1 MDLQFPQNNNP
12 SNNANL
18 PQHHV
23 VSGNGDSSRMG
34 GSRNVTVNNGIGI
47 GHQQV
52 VNNQYY
58 TSNSNSN
65 QGYNVQQQQQP
76 QHRHQQYQL
85 QQQPSQQ
92 VVQVQQQPSQQPQQ
106 QQQQPVYAVPNPLGG
121 GGMPSS
127 RTSSTMGGTM
137 QYNQQVVQQQPQ
149 QQQYQLAPQQS
160 QQPQQQVV
168 QQSQRISYGGDQR
181 QQVSVSQTSQHQ
193 QLQMQQQRQ
202 QQQQRQHHSS
212 STSGNIQYRSSQ
224 QGQVQHRSS
233 SQQQQQQQSR
243 SQYQQQSRTQYQPQQ
258 QQQQQ
263 QQPRRNKVVLSKQ
276 AKHALAKAIWSAIRS
291 PEGEIA
297 PDLMQAALNTGLPKH
312 AILNAARVARERESA
327 KRKQQRQQK
336 QQQQQQQSYQYKQQ
350 QQQQQTQPLH
360 MQQQQ
365 QQQSYQY
372 KQQQQQQQQQMQM
385 NQQRIQQQQQPS
397 MMQLSPASRGTSQ
410 HPQGHVP
417 SHLRLP
423 QQQNQR
429 SQMPNHYSQT
439 NQYSNSSANSSQL
452 QQQQLH
458 QRQQLQQQQLTQQQ
472 NLYRKQQQQ
481 LQQRKLKI
489 QKQQQLQLKKQQ
501 QMQLHLQK
509 QKALK
514 LQQQQQQRLQQQAVA
529 RAMGGGKNLAQLAR
543 AKQATVVS
551 AQQQL
556 MSKVLKSKMEER
568 AKWRRVHHGV
578 FVVQKGKF
586 IAPPNT
592 VSGIIR
598 SKSEKPVLVASSSTP
613 AKKKLSSAVMM
624 DAASIQQMLK
634 QQAITAASKQP
645 SSSSGVVTPDSTG
658 SSITP
663 IMDAEKFKR
672 IKMEPKKIGKAL
684 DRAVRASRKS
694 AADALNKQHKELSKA
709 ISSHQQEFFKFH
721 KQMKT
726 EAGRLARAIR
736 DNANKELQRK
746 EKEGVAAEKA
756 RIAALKAN
764 DMDAYSKLL
773 EETKNERL
781 KFLMDKTES
790 QFSQISTSLLQ
801 TRTNDKDVKSTGGA
815 ASYYAS
821 AHLKTEDIQQP
832 SILVGGD
839 LKEYQLAGLQWMVSL
854 YNNKLNGI
862 LADEMGLG
870 KTIQAISLVSY
881 LMEFK
886 NNLGPYLVIVPL
898 STLSNW
904 VNEFQKWLPSA
915 HLICY
920 KGIPAQRKEIYRE
933 KVKNGH
939 FNVLLTTYEYIIKD
953 KASLRKIEWQYAIVD
968 EGHRMK
974 NAASKFAKT
983 LSTQYDTKYRLL
995 LTGTPLMNDLSEL
1008 WALLN
1013 FLLPSIFNSVDTFD
1027 QWFNR
1032 PFAQFGNSNKDD
1044 GEENSALTNEERM
1057 FIIHRLHELLRP
1069 FMLRRVKSEVL
1080 DQLPE
1085 KVEKILRCELSSWQ
1099 KELYKQISKK
1109 AAAENNKE
1117 LGNPTGPQ
1125 GRGLNNAV
1133 MQLRKVC
1140 NHPYL
1145 FSPQGYHI
1153 NENIIRSSTK
1163 VELLDRMLPKLR
1175 AAGHRV
1181 LLFTQ
1186 MTAVMTILEDYFAYR
1201 HYLSLRL
1208 DGSTPAEEREKRMYK
1223 FNAPDSP
1230 YFIFLL
1236 STRAGGLGLNLTAAN
1251 TVIIFD
1257 SDWNPMMDLQAQ
1269 DRAHRIGQRSDV
1281 SVFRM
1286 VTRSPVEEKIL
1297 SRATEKLNMSE
1308 LVVEAGKFDKNS
1320 VENDNSLERKR
1331 MMEVLLVD
1339 FDANANKNEG
1349 DTKGIGSKPL
1359 EEKTPEF
1366 NGSEDGEIDEGD
1378 DDDDDDDDNNDTGK
1392 EDELNGL
1399 LSNNE
1404 ADYQLY
1410 KSLDKIKAANKF
1422 AVDTSLFTSDD
1433 DIPDWIKYPTGKKD
1447 AALEAESA
1455 VPGSGPRKRKEVMY
1469 DDGLTEKQFLRMMDK
1484 QFDKEAAL
1492 KTQQKLLK
1500 KGSKSLGANAPIGAP
1515 VSVAVANSDLTDWTF
1530 RKLISCAKSVVNLKD
1545 PSTKRRLC
1553 DIFLEKP
1560 SPEQFPD
1567 YYEII
1572 AKPIAI
1578 NDILRKCRGKMYAN
1592 LQEFHDDWKLM
1603 FANAKQFNGEDSW
1616 VVEDG
1621 KTIKKELDRVMKKN
1635 GFTDEA
1641 GVKPKTPPKAKKKLR
1656 IKLSLKTIKPKDGES
1671 GENSAQP
1678 VKKKRKKQK
1687 KEAASIANEPVV
1699 PN

>member
-1 MDLQFPQNNNP
+1 
-12 SNNANL
+12 
-18 PQHHV
+18 
-23 VSGNGDSSRMG
+23 
-34 GSRNVTVNNGIGI
+34 
-47 GHQQV
+47 
-52 VNNQYY
+52 
-58 TSNSNSN
+58 
-65 QGYNVQQQQQP
+65 
-76 QHRHQQYQL
+76 
-85 QQQPSQQ
+85 
-92 VVQVQQQPSQQPQQ
+92 
-106 QQQQPVYAVPNPLGG
+106 
-121 GGMPSS
+121 
-127 RTSSTMGGTM
+127 
-137 QYNQQVVQQQPQ
+137 
-149 QQQYQLAPQQS
+149 
-160 QQPQQQVV
+160 
-168 QQSQRISYGGDQR
+168 
-181 QQVSVSQTSQHQ
+181 
-193 QLQMQQQRQ
+193 
-202 QQQQRQHHSS
+202 
-212 STSGNIQYRSSQ
+212 
-224 QGQVQHRSS
+224 
-233 SQQQQQQQSR
+233 
-243 SQYQQQSRTQYQPQQ
+243 
-258 QQQQQ
+258 
-263 QQPRRNKVVLSKQ
+263 
-276 AKHALAKAIWSAIRS
+276 
-291 PEGEIA
+291 
-297 PDLMQAALNTGLPKH
+297 
-312 AILNAARVARERESA
+312 
-327 KRKQQRQQK
+327 
-336 QQQQQQQSYQYKQQ
+336 
-350 QQQQQTQPLH
+350 
-360 MQQQQ
+360 
-365 QQQSYQY
+365 
-372 KQQQQQQQQQMQM
+372 
-385 NQQRIQQQQQPS
+385 
-397 MMQLSPASRGTSQ
+397 
-410 HPQGHVP
+410 
-417 SHLRLP
+417 
-423 QQQNQR
+423 
-429 SQMPNHYSQT
+429 
-439 NQYSNSSANSSQL
+439 
-452 QQQQLH
+452 
-458 QRQQLQQQQLTQQQ
+458 
-472 NLYRKQQQQ
+472 
-481 LQQRKLKI
+481 
-489 QKQQQLQLKKQQ
+489 
-501 QMQLHLQK
+501 
-509 QKALK
+509 
-514 LQQQQQQRLQQQAVA
+514 
-529 RAMGGGKNLAQLAR
+529 
-543 AKQATVVS
+543 
-551 AQQQL
+551 
-556 MSKVLKSKMEER
+556 MEER
-568 AKWRRVHHGV
+568 SKWRRVQHGV
-578 FVVQKGKF
+578 FMVQKGKF
-586 IAPPNT
+586 VAPPNT
-592 VSGIIR
+592 ISGVVR
-598 SKSEKPVLVASSSTP
+598 SKDQAPVLSKPV
-613 AKKKLSSAVMM
+613 KKQPRLSRSMLI
-624 DAASIQQMLK
+624 DAASIQRLLK
-634 QQAITAASKQP
+634 QQLKSQSQPTASHATTNGSRTSRAITTP
-645 SSSSGVVTPDSTG
+645 SNGDV
-658 SSITP
+658 SITP
-663 IMDAEKFKR
+663 LLDAEKFKR
-672 IKMEPKKIGKAL
+672 IKLEPKKIGKAL
-684 DRAVRASRKS
+684 DRAVRSSRKS

-721 KQMKT
+721 KQMKI
-726 EAGRLARAIR
+726 EAARLARAIR
-736 DNANKELQRK
+736 DNANKEAKRK
-746 EKEGVAAEKA
+746 EKDGVAAEKA
-756 RIAALKAN
+756 RLAALKAN

-781 KFLMDKTES
+781 QFLMDKTES
-790 QFSQISTSLLQ
+790 HFSQISTSLLQ
-801 TRTNDKDVKSTGGA
+801 TRNNDKDVRSTGGA

-832 SILVGGD
+832 SILIGGD

-870 KTIQAISLVSY
+870 KTIQAISLISY
-881 LMEFK
+881 LMEYK

-953 KASLRKIEWQYAIVD
+953 KASLRKITWQYAIVD

-983 LSTQYDTKYRLL
+983 LSTQYETKYRLL

-1032 PFAQFGNSNKDD
+1032 PFSQFGNANKGDD
-1044 GEENSALTNEERM
+1044 DAENSGLTNEERM

-1099 KELYKQISKK
+1099 KELYKQISRK
-1109 AAAENNKE
+1109 AAAETNN
-1117 LGNPTGPQ
+1117 LGIAPTGPQ

-1153 NENIIRSSTK
+1153 NQNIIRSSAK

-1236 STRAGGLGLNLTAAN
+1236 STRAGGLGLNLTSAN

-1308 LVVEAGKFDKNS
+1308 LVVEAGKFDKTS
-1320 VENDNSLERKR
+1320 VESDNSLERKR

-1339 FDANANKNEG
+1339 FDTNANKNDS
-1349 DTKGIGSKPL
+1349 DTVGIGSRPL
-1359 EEKTPEF
+1359 EEKPTEF
-1366 NGSEDGEIDEGD
+1366 AGSEDGEIDE
-1378 DDDDDDDDNNDTGK
+1378 DDDDDNNSEASK
-1392 EDELNGL
+1392 EDDLNGL

-1404 ADYQLY
+1404 NDYELY
-1410 KSLDKIKAANKF
+1410 KNFDKIKAATPNL
-1422 AVDTSLFTSDD
+1422 VDTSLFTSEEDV
-1433 DIPDWIKYPTGKKD
+1433 PDWIKYPTGRKD
-1447 AALEAESA
+1447 AALEDTS

-1484 QFDKEAAL
+1484 QFDKEEAA
-1492 KTQQKLLK
+1492 KVEARMVKRGT
-1500 KGSKSLGANAPIGAP
+1500 KSLGASAPIGAP
-1515 VSVAVANSDLTDWTF
+1515 VSVAIPNSELTDWTF
-1530 RKLISCAKSVVNLKD
+1530 RKLISSAKAVVNLKE

-1553 DIFLEKP
+1553 EIFLEKP

-1578 NDILRKCRGKMYAN
+1578 NDILRKCRGKLYAN

-1635 GFTDEA
+1635 GFSDEA

-1656 IKLSLKTIKPKDGES
+1656 IKLSLKTIKANNDSSGEGSNRRTIDHLPTFKMCLIVPNRSALGVIIGTSNNEKPSFAIAPPLIVPPTFQQNGVGIFPKDW
-1671 GENSAQP
+1671 NSRTLDRNITLFP
-1678 VKKKRKKQK
+1678 MSYFV
-1687 KEAASIANEPVV
+1687 
-1699 PN
+1699 